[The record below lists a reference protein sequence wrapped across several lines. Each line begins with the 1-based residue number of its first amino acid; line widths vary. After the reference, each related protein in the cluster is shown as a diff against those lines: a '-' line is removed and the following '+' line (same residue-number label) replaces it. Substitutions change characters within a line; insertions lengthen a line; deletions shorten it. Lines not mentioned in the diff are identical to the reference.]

1 LSAPVGE
8 SRADAPPPSPERWL
22 GLIGLCLGV
31 FMFTLDSSIVNVA
44 LPTLVTAFGTTFA
57 TIQWVVLAYLLIAT
71 ALVMAAARIGD
82 IYGKRRAYLA
92 GLAIFT
98 LGSLLCGL
106 APTVGWLIACR
117 AVQGLGAVF
126 VSALGAA
133 IVGEMFATTERG
145 RALGMIGSAVLL
157 GVALGPSVGGLII
170 ELAHWRWMFFVNI
183 PAGLAAMWVV
193 YRFVPEI
200 PGRPASAG
208 LDWLG
213 TLLACVML
221 GGLALGLTWG
231 QRDGFGMPLV
241 VTLLTVAAVGFAA
254 FLYVESRIAS
264 PILDLRVFRN
274 RPFASGLLM
283 GYLSFLVLGGTG
295 FLQPFF
301 LEVIARYSTAKV
313 GLLLAIAPIVGGV
326 TAPMGG
332 AAADRFGPRWVA
344 LTGLLL
350 VVFGLLLFATI
361 DEHVTVWGFA
371 ARVAPVG
378 LGMGLFN
385 AANNSSVL
393 NAVPREQL
401 GIASALLSLM
411 RTLGQTT
418 GVPVIAS
425 IFSLIALG
433 EAGGEHHHALLTL
446 PPESLL
452 RGLHWAFIAGAALT
466 LLAFAAGAWEFR
478 QRGRTSSRMS
488 AGFDTRKDRS
498 Q

>member
-1 LSAPVGE
+1 M
-8 SRADAPPPSPERWL
+8 
-22 GLIGLCLGV
+22 IGLCLGV

-71 ALVMAAARIGD
+71 ALVLAAARIGD

-92 GLAIFT
+92 GLVIFT

-106 APTVGWLIACR
+106 APSTGWLIACR

-170 ELAHWRWMFFVNI
+170 ELTSWRWMFFVNI
-183 PAGLAAMWVV
+183 PVGIVATWVV

-208 LDWLG
+208 LDWPG

-231 QRDGFGMPLV
+231 QRDGFETPLV
-241 VTLLTVAAVGFAA
+241 LTLLLVAAVGFAA
-254 FLYVESRIAS
+254 FLYIESHVPN

-274 RPFASGLLM
+274 KPFASGLLM
-283 GYLSFLVLGGTG
+283 GYLVFLVLGGTG

-313 GLLLAIAPIVGGV
+313 GLLLAIAPVVGGV

-332 AAADRFGPRWVA
+332 ALADRIGARWVA

-350 VVFGLLLFATI
+350 VALGLLLFATI

-425 IFSLIALG
+425 IFSLVAMG
-433 EAGGEHHHALLTL
+433 EAGGGRHKALLTL
-446 PPESLL
+446 PAEQLL
-452 RGLHWAFIAGAALT
+452 RGVHWAFITAAALT
-466 LLAFAAGAWEFR
+466 LLAFAAGAWELK
-478 QRGRTSSRMS
+478 QRR
-488 AGFDTRKDRS
+488 AADAAKA
-498 Q
+498 